1 MCNMLIYVSNPI
13 YDQVELVFDKVLEN
27 TLLHSQSATPAITV
41 FTNYIKIFSPS
52 SGQTLQTFREK
63 TEQIDQRTQVKK
75 QLPYPSNYKSPKKI
89 IGFNSLPH
97 VFLLFLQHR
106 YYALGLREF

>member
-41 FTNYIKIFSPS
+41 FMNYIKIISPS
-52 SGQTLQTFREK
+52 SGQ
-63 TEQIDQRTQVKK
+63 I
-75 QLPYPSNYKSPKKI
+75 
-89 IGFNSLPH
+89 
-97 VFLLFLQHR
+97 
-106 YYALGLREF
+106 